1 MRTRWSLNG
10 TVLDFVNIHLFH
22 DASNFIAMEPFPSV
36 YCKNRRRAL
45 EHTLQRF
52 HNDSYPNAP
61 YFLFG
66 DFNFRTDTEGVVK
79 VWTLEIF
86 F

>member
-1 MRTRWSLNG
+1 
-10 TVLDFVNIHLFH
+10 
-22 DASNFIAMEPFPSV
+22 MESFPSV

-52 HNDSYPNAP
+52 HNDRNGTAP
-61 YFLFG
+61 FFVFG

-79 VWTLEIF
+79 VSFIWKYVHIKQLILNNLYRN
-86 F
+86 